1 MIRARSLSGLIRCF
15 VITFV
20 TTAFCVG
27 NSTGTAADSSTAS
40 PGNLRTATDLN
51 PDPDILEIELVGRQL
66 PVDLTG
72 DGLIARVY
80 TFNGLTPGPELRA
93 KVGNLV
99 IVHFT
104 NELPE
109 PINIHWHGIEVDNA
123 NDGTNVTQNP
133 IEPGGKFTYRFRVT
147 RPGVFMYHSH
157 VMPTNPEFKGFYG
170 PIVVEED
177 AEEIL
182 ITRGVL
188 PDRANEWTLVL
199 ADTTV
204 CKTKGTNDEVTFEP
218 HHDTAW
224 VFTHKG
230 LGNFPGN
237 TSYPTPRDLCEDPR
251 DDLGKPLGTG
261 PLAAGDIPNIQPPL
275 DCLNQKSCRVNEGQ
289 LVLTNG
295 RVAAARDGNPR
306 QPGPV
311 ASGAKFIDVTAQ
323 GGLRLRL
330 LNPAV
335 SRYFR
340 LIMTDGRGSQIML
353 YQVGGQSGLLDRARI
368 KGGML
373 GKINTQFDPG
383 EILMAPGMR
392 TDIVANIPDGE
403 IGDVLT
409 LWTQDYQ
416 QYGTTEYPLSY
427 GGVPTVAVAHFR
439 VAAVAPSEERYRIA
453 EGTPLR
459 VHPDV
464 DDPVE
469 TVKGHSITA
478 HLLDPRQFDSPLPGS
493 ASELMLFAIVG
504 MRESID
510 GVHGLPLMGLGVSDY
525 RDIPHIWSS
534 RYAVVGDLLELT
546 FRNGTQM
553 HHPLHHHGFSFQPVR
568 ILDPDGE
575 LLYEFEDNEWVD
587 TLDIP
592 ATNQLVYRIRLD
604 DRPRIIDGSP
614 GGAAGRWLFHC
625 HILDHAELG
634 MMAELVVLKEHP

>member
-1 MIRARSLSGLIRCF
+1 
-15 VITFV
+15 
-20 TTAFCVG
+20 
-27 NSTGTAADSSTAS
+27 
-40 PGNLRTATDLN
+40 
-51 PDPDILEIELVGRQL
+51 
-66 PVDLTG
+66 
-72 DGLIARVY
+72 
-80 TFNGLTPGPELRA
+80 
-93 KVGNLV
+93 
-99 IVHFT
+99 
-104 NELPE
+104 
-109 PINIHWHGIEVDNA
+109 
-123 NDGTNVTQNP
+123 
-133 IEPGGKFTYRFRVT
+133 
-147 RPGVFMYHSH
+147 
-157 VMPTNPEFKGFYG
+157 
-170 PIVVEED
+170 
-177 AEEIL
+177 
-182 ITRGVL
+182 
-188 PDRANEWTLVL
+188 
-199 ADTTV
+199 
-204 CKTKGTNDEVTFEP
+204 
-218 HHDTAW
+218 
-224 VFTHKG
+224 
-230 LGNFPGN
+230 
-237 TSYPTPRDLCEDPR
+237 
-251 DDLGKPLGTG
+251 
-261 PLAAGDIPNIQPPL
+261 
-275 DCLNQKSCRVNEGQ
+275 
-289 LVLTNG
+289 
-295 RVAAARDGNPR
+295 
-306 QPGPV
+306 
-311 ASGAKFIDVTAQ
+311 
-323 GGLRLRL
+323 
-330 LNPAV
+330 
-335 SRYFR
+335 
-340 LIMTDGRGSQIML
+340 ML

-383 EILMAPGMR
+383 EILIAPGMR
-392 TDIVANIPDGE
+392 TDIVANIPDAE

-453 EGTPLR
+453 DGTPLR

-493 ASELMLFAIVG
+493 PSELMLFAIVG